1 VRKNRLHL
9 PGANHRHGPRSIAV
23 ECLAADQ
30 PLHNLLLAF
39 CQTEVREAVLVGDDL
54 VVHAAEGEEESV
66 EYAGACRYLP
76 SLGVRKPFSSGGSR
90 G

>member
-1 VRKNRLHL
+1 MVAASDRLGERVGLHL
-9 PGANHRHGPRSIAV
+9 PGANHRHGTTTIAV

-54 VVHAAEGEEESV
+54 VVHAAEGEEKSV
-66 EYAGACRYLP
+66 EYAGTCISPL
-76 SLGVRKPFSSGGSR
+76 SLSLSV
-90 G
+90 